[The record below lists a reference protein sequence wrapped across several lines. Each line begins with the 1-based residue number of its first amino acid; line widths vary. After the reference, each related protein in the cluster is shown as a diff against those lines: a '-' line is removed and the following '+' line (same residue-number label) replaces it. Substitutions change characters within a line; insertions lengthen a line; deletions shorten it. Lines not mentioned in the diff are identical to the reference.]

1 VRVEPEVEVNVGVSP
16 AQADPQ
22 AAGGTTATK
31 GIGYLDGMRAA
42 GYPLDLNNDLNTLVA
57 LKSLGVTPEYAKSG
71 SGRVSNR
78 SSPTSNL
85 PSAD

>member
-22 AAGGTTATK
+22 AAGGTTPTK

-57 LKSLGVTPEYAKSG
+57 LKSLGNAGVCEIDGRSG
-71 SGRVSNR
+71 TRQAD
-78 SSPTSNL
+78 
-85 PSAD
+85 SA